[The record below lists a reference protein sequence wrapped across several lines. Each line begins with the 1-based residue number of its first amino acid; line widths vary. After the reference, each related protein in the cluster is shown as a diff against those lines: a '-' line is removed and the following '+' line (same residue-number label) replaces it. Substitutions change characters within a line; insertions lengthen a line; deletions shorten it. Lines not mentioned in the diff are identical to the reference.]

1 MFLRLIG
8 NFILWLI
15 LFGMIGWGALAIF
28 FSDLSR
34 SAGSVLAVLYALGQL
49 AILFFLRPRTLSFAV
64 FLALF
69 AVILAGYLAKKP
81 SNHREWQ
88 ADVAVLPYADIHG
101 DRVTVH
107 NIRNCDYRTE
117 TDYTPRYYD
126 QTFDLSKLDTI
137 DLYLVNWG
145 IKYVSHTMISFGFQG
160 KKYLCISIET
170 RKEKGEDYSTI
181 KGFFR
186 QYELIYV
193 VADERDLVRLRTNY
207 RKGETVYLYRLNGSG
222 KVFRDIFLDY
232 MGYINRLKN
241 QPEWYNALTGNCTT
255 QIRGHTRPYTGKTR
269 WDWRIL
275 LNGWLDEMA
284 YENGLLNQSLP
295 LETLR
300 EKSIINERAK
310 KLDRHPDFSIRVR
323 QGLPGMPTIEDS
335 GRKLSGKHK

>member
-15 LFGMIGWGALAIF
+15 LCGMIGWGALAIF

-64 FLALF
+64 FLVLF
-69 AVILAGYLAKKP
+69 AIILAGYLAKKP

-88 ADVAVLPYADIHG
+88 ADVAVLPYADIDG

-126 QTFDLSKLDTI
+126 RTFDLSKLDTI

-170 RKEKGEDYSTI
+170 RKEKGEEYSTI

-207 RKGETVYLYRLNGSG
+207 RKGETVYLYRLNGSRT
-222 KVFRDIFLDY
+222 VFRDIFLDY

-284 YENGLLNQSLP
+284 YENGLLDQSLP

-310 KLDRHPDFSIRVR
+310 KLDRNPDFSILVR
-323 QGLPGMPTIEDS
+323 QGLPGMQTIEDS
-335 GRKLSGKHK
+335 NRKLSGKHK

>member
-15 LFGMIGWGALAIF
+15 LFGMTGWGALAIF

-69 AVILAGYLAKKP
+69 AIILAGYLAKKP

-88 ADVAVLPYADIHG
+88 ADVAVLPYADIDG

-126 QTFDLSKLDTI
+126 RTFDLSKLDTI

-207 RKGETVYLYRLNGSG
+207 RKGETVYLYRLNGSRT
-222 KVFRDIFLDY
+222 VFRDIFLDY

-310 KLDRHPDFSIRVR
+310 KLDRHSDFSILIR
-323 QGLPGMPTIEDS
+323 QGLPGMQTIEDS
-335 GRKLSGKHK
+335 DRKLSGEHK